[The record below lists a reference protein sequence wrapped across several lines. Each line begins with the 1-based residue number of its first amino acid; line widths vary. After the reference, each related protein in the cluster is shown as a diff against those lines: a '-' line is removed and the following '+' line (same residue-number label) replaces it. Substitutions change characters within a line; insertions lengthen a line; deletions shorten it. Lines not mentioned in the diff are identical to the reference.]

1 VETAFSQ
8 PLAQERVIKPRRGF
22 IGIDFAELWRYREL
36 FLFLIWKSILVRY
49 KQTVMG
55 ILWAVIRPIMLMIV
69 FTIIFGKLAKFNSH
83 GIPYPLFTFAAL
95 LPWQF
100 FAQSLSESSNSLVMN
115 PNLISKIYCP
125 RLILPSS
132 AVLSGAVDF
141 LISFTVFVGLMAWY
155 RSVPTLAVVWLP
167 LFLLLAM
174 TTASGFGFWFSALNV
189 KYRDVRHAVPFMIQF
204 GLYISPV
211 GYSSSQIPAELH
223 TLYSL
228 NPMVG
233 VIDGFRWALLGQR
246 VPLNFPGLALS
257 ALVALLLFVSG
268 IHYFRK
274 VEKTFADII

>member
-1 VETAFSQ
+1 VETALSQ
-8 PLAQERVIKPRRGF
+8 PLARERVIKPGHGL
-22 IGIDFAELWRYREL
+22 IGINFAELWQYREL
-36 FLFLIWKSILVRY
+36 FFFLIWRSILVRY

-55 ILWAVIRPIMLMIV
+55 ILWAIIRPIMLMLV
-69 FTIIFGKLAKFNSH
+69 FTIIFGKLAKFTSH

-100 FAQSLSESSNSLVMN
+100 FAQSLSESSNSLVTN
-115 PNLISKIYCP
+115 PSLISKIYCP

-141 LISFTVFVGLMAWY
+141 MISFTVFVGLMAWY

-174 TTASGFGFWFSALNV
+174 ITASGFGFWFSALNV
-189 KYRDVRHAVPFMIQF
+189 KYRDIRHAVPFMIQF
-204 GLYISPV
+204 GLYVSPV
-211 GYSSSQIPAELH
+211 GYGSSQIPAELH

-233 VIDGFRWALLGQR
+233 VIDGFRWALLGQK

-257 ALVALLLFVSG
+257 TLVALLLFVSG
-268 IHYFRK
+268 IHYFRQ